1 MNHSVERWHDATMAT
16 EVQSTMGPNEANM
29 PSDTPISILLID
41 NDESDYRLV
50 NRLIKRIH
58 GPDFKLE
65 WCSSFD
71 KAKEL
76 IAEHSHDMYL
86 VDYRLDDRT
95 GFELLKIAEPD
106 KRPEPFILLTDT
118 TDRNIERQAIKLGAS
133 DYLVRNSLDTEL
145 LASSFNYALGR
156 KEAEAQRFQHLIE
169 LNQAKDEFI
178 SVASHQL
185 RTPATGV
192 KQYIGMLLEGMFG
205 ELTPAQEQILEKAYD
220 SNERQLKIVSDL
232 LKVARVDAGK
242 VILKEIEVDMNT
254 LLADIVGEES
264 EITRQRGQKVEFT
277 PSSVP
282 ATAWIDKD
290 TIRMVFE
297 NLIDNAS
304 KYSEEGQIIRVAVRV
319 RKRSVTVKVADRG
332 VGINEEDMGRL
343 FEKFSRIHNPL
354 STQAGGSGLGLYWAK
369 KIVDL
374 HNGTI
379 EVESRPGGG
388 TVFFVHLPRLLL

>member
-1 MNHSVERWHDATMAT
+1 MTER
-16 EVQSTMGPNEANM
+16 
-29 PSDTPISILLID
+29 PSGTIAAEIQPRNTLEEQTSMLPDVPIEILLID
-41 NDESDYRLV
+41 TSEDDYRTLK
-50 NRLIKRIH
+50 RLLGRISEPVIH
-58 GPDFKLE
+58 LE

-71 KAKEL
+71 RAKEL
-76 IAEHSHDMYL
+76 IAQHSHDMYL
-86 VDYRLDDRT
+86 VDYRLGDHT
-95 GFELLKIAEPD
+95 GLDLLNMVEPD

-118 TDRNIERQAIKLGAS
+118 SERQIERQAIKLGAS
-133 DYLVRNSLDTEL
+133 DYLVRSSLDVEL
-145 LASSFNYALGR
+145 LSSSINYALGR

-192 KQYIGMLLEGMFG
+192 KQYIGMLLDGMFG
-205 ELTPAQEQILEKAYD
+205 ELSETQQTILRKANE

-242 VILKEIEVDMNT
+242 VILKESETDINA
-254 LLADIVGEES
+254 LLADIVLEES
-264 EITRQRGQKVEFT
+264 QIIRERGQKVVFT
-277 PSSVP
+277 PATVH
-282 ATAWIDKD
+282 ATAWTDKD

-304 KYSEEGQIIRVAVRV
+304 KYSEKDTTIHVGVRV
-319 RKRSVTVKVADRG
+319 RKRSVTVKIIDKG
-332 VGINEEDMGRL
+332 VGIDEEDLGKL

-369 KIVDL
+369 KVVDL

-379 EVESRPGGG
+379 EVESVAGEG
-388 TVFFVHLPRLLL
+388 TTFFVHLPRLIHT

>member
-1 MNHSVERWHDATMAT
+1 
-16 EVQSTMGPNEANM
+16 M
-29 PSDTPISILLID
+29 PPQTPVSILLID
-41 NDESDYRLV
+41 NDEHDYRVV
-50 NRLIKRIH
+50 NRFVKRMRE
-58 GPDFKLE
+58 PEFKVE
-65 WCSSFD
+65 WCPSFD
-71 KAKEL
+71 VAKEL
-76 IAEHSHDMYL
+76 IAQYSHDMYL
-86 VDYRLDDRT
+86 VDYRLDDDHT

-106 KRPEPFILLTDT
+106 KRPEPFILLTET
-118 TDRNIERQAIKLGAS
+118 NDRSIERQALKLGAS
-133 DYLVRNSLDTEL
+133 DCLARNSLDTEL
-145 LASSFNYALGR
+145 LLNSFNYALGR

-205 ELTPAQEQILEKAYD
+205 ELTAAQKQILEKAYD

-242 VILKEIEVDMNT
+242 VILKETEVDMNT
-254 LLADIVGEES
+254 LVADVVGEES
-264 EITRQRGQKVEFT
+264 EITRERGQTVEFT
-277 PSSVP
+277 PASVP
-282 ATAWIDKD
+282 ATAWADRD

-304 KYSEEGQIIRVAVRV
+304 KYSEQGQIIRVVVRV
-319 RKRSVTVKVADRG
+319 RKRSVTVKVTDQG
-332 VGINEEDMGRL
+332 VGIKEEDIGRL

-379 EVESRPGGG
+379 EVESRPGSG
-388 TVFFVHLPRLLL
+388 TTFFVHLPRLLL

>member
-1 MNHSVERWHDATMAT
+1 MVTERSSGTIAAEAQSKKELDKQVTML
-16 EVQSTMGPNEANM
+16 P
-29 PSDTPISILLID
+29 DTPIAILLID
-41 NDESDYRLV
+41 TSEDDYRTLK
-50 NRLIKRIH
+50 RLLKRIH
-58 GPDFKLE
+58 EPTFQLE
-65 WCSSFD
+65 WCPSFD
-71 KAKEL
+71 EAKEL
-76 IAEHSHDMYL
+76 VANHSHDLYL
-86 VDYRLDDRT
+86 VDYRLGNHT
-95 GFELLKIAEPD
+95 GLDLLKIVEPD

-118 TDRNIERQAIKLGAS
+118 SERDIERQAIKLGAS
-133 DYLVRNSLDTEL
+133 DYLVRNSLDVDVL
-145 LASSFNYALGR
+145 SSSLSYALGR

-192 KQYIGMLLEGMFG
+192 KQYIGMLLDGMFG
-205 ELTPAQEQILEKAYD
+205 ELTETQQVILQKANE

-242 VILKEIEVDMNT
+242 VILKESETDINT
-254 LLADIVGEES
+254 LLADVVAEES
-264 EITRQRGQKVEFT
+264 EIIREHGQRVVFT
-277 PSSVP
+277 PSPSH
-282 ATAWIDKD
+282 ATAWTDKD

-304 KYSEEGQIIRVAVRV
+304 KYSEKDTTIHVAVRV
-319 RKRSVTVKVADRG
+319 RKRSVTVKIVDQG
-332 VGINEEDMGRL
+332 VGIEEEDMSRL

-369 KIVDL
+369 KVVDL

-379 EVESRPGGG
+379 EVESSAGSG
-388 TVFFVHLPRLLL
+388 TTFFVHLPRLLHT